1 MSKEQMILA
10 GFLIVLILG
19 ALPAFVMPDS
29 VETNTTS
36 TTEEPTKMSTP
47 DVPETKLTL
56 EQTTKSERKDIKRRR
71 KVNINTADSTV
82 LQTIP
87 GVGPNTAEAI
97 LKFRGSSGPI
107 HNWRDLTKIE
117 GFGVQTAKSLKK
129 HIKYGKENYK
139 KPTSTSGKININQA
153 NLRQLKSLPGVGAVT
168 AKRILEYRE
177 TEGKFQTLSDL
188 DKISGIGMG
197 TIDNFADKITGVSGD
212 ISSSR
217 SGNSKS
223 SSSGSSTG
231 SININTAGQSELEKL
246 PGVGSVTAKA
256 IIKYRNNNGDFNAV
270 DDLDAV
276 SGIGP
281 ATLEDIRPMATA
293 E

>member
-10 GFLIVLILG
+10 GFLILLILG
-19 ALPAFVMPDS
+19 ALPAFVITGTVEQTSTSSPDQPKMMS
-29 VETNTTS
+29 SADAPETNLS
-36 TTEEPTKMSTP
+36 
-47 DVPETKLTL
+47 L
-56 EQTTKSERKDIKRRR
+56 EQTSKSERQDIKRRR

-107 HNWRDLTKIE
+107 NNWRDLTQIE

-153 NLRQLKSLPGVGAVT
+153 NLRQLKSLPGVGDVT

-177 TEGKFQTLSDL
+177 TEGDFQTLSDL
-188 DKISGIGMG
+188 DEVSGIGMG
-197 TIDNFADKITGVSGD
+197 TIDNFADQIKGVSGD
-212 ISSSR
+212 LSTSE
-217 SGNSKS
+217 SGESGS
-223 SSSGSSTG
+223 SSSGSGT
-231 SININTAGQSELEKL
+231 ININTAGQTELAKL

-256 IIKYRNNNGDFNAV
+256 IMEYRSTNGEFSSV
-270 DDLDAV
+270 DELDAV
-276 SGIGP
+276 SGIGS
-281 ATLEDIRPMATA
+281 ATLEDIRPRATV